1 MEVHPVNILTPT
13 TTSLLTTY
21 WKDITKHQRDPK
33 HLTLPLPWKFKDVY
47 DDLISSG
54 VQLLRSPTEITT
66 TTPMPFAARDVIQAS
81 STNTTNISTIPLSSN
96 RSTSIGIHHT
106 RDGRKFLSHNN
117 ALTSARRLTCFLC
130 TNKHVNPW
138 HPTENCPY
146 KHPTQILP
154 KDVHERIMQ
163 HNALLGAEKQDYT
176 KDQDLPTTRSTPPQ
190 AASAITATEETITES
205 SQSPS
210 TPPLIHSS
218 LDAPLLDDDEII
230 ETDYFDILL
239 PPPSAIVASIMPSD
253 HFADLD
259 PGTVITDPL
268 QYLSYES

>member
-66 TTPMPFAARDVIQAS
+66 TTPMPFAARGVIQAS

-106 RDGRKFLSHNN
+106 HYY
-117 ALTSARRLTCFLC
+117 RLTYHLL
-130 TNKHVNPW
+130 
-138 HPTENCPY
+138 EGYY
-146 KHPTQILP
+146 KTSKGP
-154 KDVHERIMQ
+154 
-163 HNALLGAEKQDYT
+163 
-176 KDQDLPTTRSTPPQ
+176 
-190 AASAITATEETITES
+190 
-205 SQSPS
+205 
-210 TPPLIHSS
+210 
-218 LDAPLLDDDEII
+218 
-230 ETDYFDILL
+230 
-239 PPPSAIVASIMPSD
+239 
-253 HFADLD
+253 
-259 PGTVITDPL
+259 
-268 QYLSYES
+268 